1 MARLLT
7 ARFETARLL
16 TARLET
22 ARLETDRFEITWEAS
37 GAELAAL
44 AFLVV
49 LRVLIRLFFSIDMA
63 GKLLRIFSV
72 SRRRCTL
79 VQVTGQSCRLPDESS
94 PHTQNKGLSAGAL
107 PVTVGWPG
115 EKFPEWLKI
124 NRSWVKN

>member
-22 ARLETDRFEITWEAS
+22 ARLETERFEITWEAS

-63 GKLLRIFSV
+63 G
-72 SRRRCTL
+72 
-79 VQVTGQSCRLPDESS
+79 SS
-94 PHTQNKGLSAGAL
+94 LEFFLCPADVV
-107 PVTVGWPG
+107 P
-115 EKFPEWLKI
+115 
-124 NRSWVKN
+124 